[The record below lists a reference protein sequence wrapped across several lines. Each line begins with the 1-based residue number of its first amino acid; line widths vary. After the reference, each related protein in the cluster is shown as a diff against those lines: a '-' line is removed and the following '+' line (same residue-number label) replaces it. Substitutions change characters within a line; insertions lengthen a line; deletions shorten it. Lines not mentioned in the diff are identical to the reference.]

1 MQPTLIFRCDTV
13 VYVSNDFHFQLLDVI
28 IKFHSPI
35 KYGFWPQK
43 LNHFVSFWL
52 QKFFWPI
59 LTISEAR
66 NWSFLS
72 ISGARNWPIFTIS
85 GSSIEMLWMEFMC
98 TQVRK
103 NLQNCVKAVIPIVW
117 SNWVNYCMIDLS
129 ILFNALT
136 LYCRKY
142 KLLNGASFKL
152 LVLDDCICS
161 LTILTC
167 RL

>member
-1 MQPTLIFRCDTV
+1 MGQFLAPETDR
-13 VYVSNDFHFQLLDVI
+13 NDQFLASEI
-28 IKFHSPI
+28 ANMGRKN
-35 KYGFWPQK
+35 FWHQK
-43 LNHFVSFWL
+43 LNQFVSFLL
-52 QKFFWPI
+52 QKFFWSI
-59 LTISEAR
+59 LTISGAR
-66 NWSFLS
+66 NWTFLTV
-72 ISGARNWPIFTIS
+72 SGARNWPIFTIS